1 MSPRFSSQHWQPA
14 QLAGH
19 RQRNVCVCVSRCRNY
34 GQHLV
39 EDMFPHLWR
48 LGAVK
53 SDIVLFNFG
62 VWHNDLAGFEG
73 NASLVE
79 AYLQAHRRELPFLV
93 WRDSAP
99 QHFDTPTGEFGCA
112 GCPAPKAPYQCKVCC
127 MLPLPQC
134 QGDVRQ

>member
-1 MSPRFSSQHWQPA
+1 
-14 QLAGH
+14 
-19 RQRNVCVCVSRCRNY
+19 
-34 GQHLV
+34 
-39 EDMFPHLWR
+39 MFPHLWR

-79 AYLQAHRRELPFLV
+79 AYLQAHRRDLPFLV

-112 GCPAPKAPYQCKVCC
+112 GCPAPKAPYQCKVRTPVLRQLACV
-127 MLPLPQC
+127 PLPQR
-134 QGDVRQ
+134 QGYARH